1 MDTLNTPTYKKKLH
15 RLSAQD
21 PGESRSRWQH
31 VTKALREK
39 DIEAA
44 TDAKHAVSR
53 YRRVPES
60 HAH

>member
-21 PGESRSRWQH
+21 PGESRHKWQH

-39 DIEAA
+39 DVEAA
-44 TDAKHAVSR
+44 TDAKHAVSHTR
-53 YRRVPES
+53 
-60 HAH
+60 HATAI